1 MRPIRL
7 RRHGLRV
14 VLAMTA
20 VLGAL
25 LATSA
30 APAAAATGVAVPA
43 LSGLVTDQC
52 TGLPVG
58 TGLTITLGAP
68 DGPILHLPSP
78 NFLGLFSFPSLAPGT
93 YQLMVSAPGYVP
105 LGADPATG
113 ASSEVPIQQAPGPQ
127 GLPAGQSFAA
137 GQFLDIRLAPLT
149 PAATCKPPNPNL
161 PAVAGR
167 GVDAAT
173 GAGLSGLVVGVAPIV
188 TDPATGLTGPGSI
201 VHPPSPN
208 FFGLFA
214 FPTISGLAGSGF
226 QFYATAPGHTSLGAD
241 PTKPPSPNGP
251 GVFVGQAPGPVGLPA
266 GSGTLS
272 VSIVIAFA
280 LPAGPAGG

>member
-14 VLAMTA
+14 VLATTA

-25 LATSA
+25 LATSVV
-30 APAAAATGVAVPA
+30 PAAAASGVAVPA
-43 LSGLVTDQC
+43 ISGLVTDQC

-58 TGLTITLGAP
+58 TGLTIALDAH
-68 DGPILHLPSP
+68 DGSVLRPPNP
-78 NFLGLFSFPSLAPGT
+78 NFLGLFSFPSLAPGS
-93 YQLMVSAPGYVP
+93 YQLQVSAPGYVT
-105 LGADPATG
+105 LGSTDPATG
-113 ASSEVPIQQAPGPQ
+113 ASPEVPITNPGPI
-127 GLPAGQSFAA
+127 GLPTGQSIAV

-173 GAGLSGLVVGVAPIV
+173 GMGLSGLVVGVAPI
-188 TDPATGLTGPGSI
+188 DSTGLPGSI
-201 VHPPSPN
+201 QRPPNPN

-214 FPTISGLAGSGF
+214 FPTISGLSGSGF
-226 QFYATAPGHTSLGAD
+226 QFYATAPGHTSLGAE
-241 PTKPPSPNGP
+241 PTALSSLNGP
-251 GVFVGQAPGPVGLPA
+251 GVFVEKNPGPIGLPA

-272 VSIVIAFA
+272 VSIVIVFA
-280 LPAGPAGG
+280 LPAGPADG